1 MNFRFINERQFIKN
15 LSINTGTSGS
25 PVFTSICTVSEL
37 NLNVDMETKSW
48 YSYCSAIQQSLQTG
62 VAISLEGT
70 VKIDMNNEAII
81 TLLGDVHTL
90 LATGEIAQF
99 NNQLIQFDL
108 LTDVNNNVLEYTTYQ
123 VPCSISL
130 SDLGGAAEDEGDF
143 GITINF
149 IGKGTV
155 VASS

>member
-1 MNFRFINERQFIKN
+1 MNFHFINERQFIKN
-15 LSINTGTSGS
+15 LSINTGTSS
-25 PVFTSICTVSEL
+25 LPVFTSMCTVSEL
-37 NLNVDMETKSW
+37 NLNTDFEEKTW
-48 YSYCSAIQQSLQTG
+48 YTFCSAIQQSLKTG
-62 VAISLEGT
+62 VAMSIEGT
-70 VKIDMNNEAII
+70 VKIDMNNSAIVS
-81 TLLGDVHTL
+81 LLGNVHTL
-90 LATGEIAQF
+90 IADGEIAQF
-99 NNQLIQFDL
+99 NNQLIQ
-108 LTDVNNNVLEYTTYQ
+108 TDVNNNVLEYTTYQ